1 MKQFDKDIRIA
12 VNPSDPISLC
22 AALSQYQKLL
32 LNDDAFQ
39 KGITRQFNVE
49 FEHTDGRRLQVSDI
63 GAKKELL
70 SQAFRLI
77 RHEGLPGTIEADSEI
92 YISEPLLFAAALNLT
107 EQDPALDKELKH
119 ALKSELIA
127 TAEAIVAYARKR
139 NDSSDFWVDDMYAF
153 GLEALYMLALEYPE
167 TLPLFTGFVIPYWDY
182 EHLNSLDGTVL
193 PFLEAEGW
201 SDNLLRAYLWCDNPM
216 FRSRFNVNGRDEDA
230 YESLAEHL
238 RNNPERYSRF
248 KELLRE
254 RLLERPLLAY
264 HDDSSLEELHPV
276 LTFYQ
281 SLDFN
286 WPVDV
291 DRYDEDE
298 WYDAVNQLPF
308 GSDTGNTL
316 EEEAL
321 ALYQTIKAEA
331 EQPLVVVANAHLQR
345 DEDDDENEL
354 LDQQLL
360 NLLEFI
366 GSRPQGQ
373 RLRAYIE
380 QPSAHRE
387 DAAEL
392 LDQLAALP
400 CDNEGYIDEIYHEGF
415 LLNFSDWMELPF
427 EIREVQEGFH
437 LFLKEIQHEFL
448 NPGAE
453 LPALER
459 LSADER
465 QEGFLRLSE
474 VFWRLIGKPELQL
487 EQRRELTG
495 NFRFISEAD
504 FNSRFEQ
511 QPVDNSTHIAEFT
524 GEVKYLTA
532 DVIRLQRLQQLDE
545 TARQRLSVLQP
556 DLWPVNAATLTYAA
570 WCTTNVN
577 LPDGICEKMGQWLN
591 RELMPF
597 LYNALAEECESDEDN
612 NESYRRKRARKQEQ
626 QEQLPEPLLSYLT
639 EADGESFEQLLASGR
654 HQAMTEQL
662 KNILMIGGGREGCRF
677 SDQQPAYHLLWH
689 RNGFQYGILAL
700 FYSQIGG
707 WMGNLP
713 AETAL
718 LSQRLW
724 RLLLAVAPQAVIKQ
738 VIKTYSDYPL
748 YHAINDENLEHE
760 VYQQLEKTGADSA
773 DLEVF
778 QLLSDARVGG
788 YRPAHSRFWQR
799 YVGMLDHFADI
810 DPDSNSMME
819 AAARKQYAAFI
830 TALQKRSE
838 AERIQFYL
846 DLKSRHQ
853 QLGLE
858 HALNLPWDDIR
869 HSFEQSLTGYL
880 MLHSKVDPKLDWEEE
895 AAAKRQQGQE
905 LAIQVLAYLKA
916 EEKPDRKALQKTLK
930 AKLEQRLNSSSAGDN
945 VAGPQPYIWGLLDC
959 FPEKTEQ
966 SNRLLELMLNH
977 SARGLKMIEQL
988 ENAYVADQIASGKLP
1003 MTERQSHEIIGNGR
1017 HADYDASLQLR
1028 QQVTLWALER
1038 LENLDVPKASLIAFA
1053 YDNGALDYI
1062 SEQASQGPLPKLDKV
1077 IGSKD
1082 RQQLAQW
1089 LASTDAVKHAPGLE
1103 SMHKDS
1109 SKGVS
1114 LIVSSA
1120 LEKIKNLLQSGKGE

>member
-1 MKQFDKDIRIA
+1 MKQFDKDIRVA
-12 VNPSDPISLC
+12 VNPTDPISLR
-22 AALSQYQKLL
+22 AALNRYQNLL
-32 LNDDAFQ
+32 QSEDAFQ
-39 KGITRQFNVE
+39 KGITRQFNIE
-49 FEHTDGRRLQVSDI
+49 FKHSDGRRLQVSDA
-63 GAKKELL
+63 GAQKELL
-70 SQAFRLI
+70 SHAFRLI
-77 RHEGLPGTIEADSEI
+77 RHESLPDRIEADSEI

-107 EQDPALDKELKH
+107 EQDPALNKELKE
-119 ALKSELIA
+119 ELIA

-167 TLPLFTGFVIPYWDY
+167 TLPLYTSFVIPYWDY

-193 PFLEAEGW
+193 PFLENEGW

-216 FRSRFNVNGRDEDA
+216 FRSRFNFNGQDEED

-238 RNNPERYSRF
+238 RNNPERYNRF
-248 KELLRE
+248 KALLRE

-281 SLDFN
+281 SLDFD
-286 WPVDV
+286 WPVDE

-308 GSDTGNTL
+308 GGDAGNTL

-321 ALYQTIKAEA
+321 ALYRAVKTEA
-331 EQPLVVVANAHLQR
+331 TQPLVVVANAHLQN
-345 DEDDDENEL
+345 DEDEDGDALHER
-354 LDQQLL
+354 QLL

-373 RLRAYIE
+373 QLRAYIE
-380 QPSAHRE
+380 HNLQNPDPAQ
-387 DAAEL
+387 L
-392 LDQLAALP
+392 LNRLAALP
-400 CDNEGYIDEIYHEGF
+400 CDNEGYIGEIYHEGF

-437 LFLKEIQHEFL
+437 LFLKEIRHEFL

-465 QEGFLRLSE
+465 QEGFLRLAE
-474 VFWRLIGKPELQL
+474 VFWRLIGKPELSL
-487 EQRRELTG
+487 EQRRDLSN
-495 NFRFISEAD
+495 NFGFISEEA
-504 FNSRFEQ
+504 FAERFEQ
-511 QPVDNSTHIAEFT
+511 QPADDSQHIAEFT
-524 GEVKYLTA
+524 QEVRYLTA

-545 TARQRLSVLQP
+545 AARQRLSVLQP

-597 LYNALAEECESDEDN
+597 LCKALAEECESDEGN
-612 NESYRRKRARKQEQ
+612 KEPYRRKRARQQQEQQ
-626 QEQLPEPLLSYLT
+626 QEQLPEPLLRYLT
-639 EADGESFEQLLASGR
+639 VNDGESFEQSLSSGR
-654 HQAMTEQL
+654 HLAMTEQL
-662 KNILMIGGGREGCRF
+662 KKILLIGGGREGCRF
-677 SDQQPAYHLLWH
+677 SDQQPSYHLFWH
-689 RNGFQYGILAL
+689 HNGFQYGILAL

-707 WMGNLP
+707 WMLNLP

-748 YHAINDENLEHE
+748 YHAINDESLEHE
-760 VYQQLEKTGADSA
+760 VYQQLEKTGANSA

-778 QLLSDARVGG
+778 QLLSDASVGG
-788 YRPAHSRFWQR
+788 YRPAHSRFWQH

-853 QLGLE
+853 ETGLE
-858 HALNLPWDDIR
+858 HALNLPWDDIKR
-869 HSFEQSLTGYL
+869 SFEQSLTSYL
-880 MLHSKVDPKLDWEEE
+880 MLHSKVDSSLDWEEE
-895 AAAKRQQGQE
+895 TAAKRQQGQE
-905 LAIQVLAYLKA
+905 LAALVLAYLNA

-930 AKLEQRLNSSSAGDN
+930 SKLEQRLSSSSAGDN
-945 VAGPQPYIWGLLDC
+945 VAGPQPYIWALLAD
-959 FPEKTEQ
+959 EQ
-966 SNRLLELMLNH
+966 SNRLLELMLSH

-988 ENAYVADQIASGKLP
+988 ESAYVADQISSGKLP
-1003 MTERQSHEIIGNGR
+1003 MSERQSHDIIGNGR

-1062 SEQASQGPLPKLDKV
+1062 SAQASQGPLPKLDKV
-1077 IGSKD
+1077 VGSKD

-1089 LASTDAVKHAPGLE
+1089 LASTDAVKHAPGLQ
-1103 SMHKDS
+1103 SMQKDS

-1114 LIVSSA
+1114 LIVISA